1 MQGHPARPGRRSA
14 LQVVFERCCA
24 LDVHKKTVVACVLLS
39 PASAQSAASP
49 TSPEMPAP
57 SPVEF
62 SSEATSQEPRAA
74 QKHVRTFGTMTDDL
88 LALSDWL
95 TGLQVSHVAMESTGV
110 YWKPIWNLLEGGFE
124 LLLVNAQHVKAVPGR
139 KSDVK
144 DAEWLCDLLR
154 HGLLRA
160 SFVPDR
166 PQRELREL
174 TRYRASLVH
183 ERTACVNRLQKTLE
197 GCNIKLP
204 SVVSDVTGLSARAML
219 GALIEGQAEPAVMAD
234 LAEGKLRKKIPEL
247 VRALTGR
254 VGSHQRFLLA
264 QQLEHLDYL
273 DGAIAEVG
281 REISERMRPFAEDLE
296 RLDAIPGVGR
306 RIAETIGAEMGSD
319 MSRFPSERHLASW
332 AGLSPGLN
340 ESAGKRKSAKTRKG
354 CSALKVALIEAA
366 HAAARTKDC
375 FLSALYHR
383 LAARRGKKR
392 AIVAVAHR
400 ILVIAYHILK
410 RHEPYRELGT
420 KPQNERHREG
430 IEKRLIRKLEDLGN
444 KVTLQRLPTPA

>member
-1 MQGHPARPGRRSA
+1 MQPI
-14 LQVVFERCCA
+14 FERCCA

-39 PASAQSAASP
+39 VVPSKSPASPDSPAESDSESP
-49 TSPEMPAP
+49 TRAP
-57 SPVEF
+57 
-62 SSEATSQEPRAA
+62 R
-74 QKHVRTFGTMTDDL
+74 KYIRTFETMTDDL
-88 LALSDWL
+88 LKLSDWL
-95 TGLQVSHVAMESTGV
+95 SSFQVSHVAMESTGV
-110 YWKPIWNLLEGGFE
+110 YWKPIWNLLEASFE
-124 LLLVNAQHVKAVPGR
+124 LLLVNAQHVKQVPGR
-139 KSDVK
+139 KTDVK

-174 TRYRASLVH
+174 TRYRTSLVH

-219 GALIEGQAEPAVMAD
+219 AALIGGEAKPEVMAE

-254 VGSHQRFLLA
+254 VGAHQRFLLG

-281 REISERMRPFAEDLE
+281 REIGERMGPFDKDLE
-296 RLDAIPGVGR
+296 RLDSIPGVGR
-306 RIAETIGAEMGSD
+306 RIAETIEAEMGSD
-319 MSRFPSERHLASW
+319 MSRFPSEAHLASW

-354 CSALKVALIEAA
+354 SSALKVALIEAA

-375 FLSALYHR
+375 FLSSLYHR

-410 RHEPYRELGT
+410 DKEPYHELDT
-420 KPQNERHREG
+420 KPLSEHHREA
-430 IEKRLIRKLEDLGN
+430 IEKRLVRKLEALGN
-444 KVTLQRLPTPA
+444 KVTVQHLPTAA